1 MQTLTSIQDLFD
13 VFSSTAYAL
22 RDDLLRGHTSGDSD
36 VLDRKASELAKG
48 SRGKLVFLRV
58 LELGG
63 DSVTLKKPIDLE
75 GDGFNF
81 EWKNSMRETPMPAL
95 FYTMGADKETLRMVL
110 AEVHIESQIRASV
123 GLDDSEGMKRV
134 GPTSKGITWLEVKE
148 MREEKRRERER
159 REEREEEEKLK
170 FRGGGS
176 SLNDEKKKK
185 KKGRGF
191 HFRLDLFTSAQ
202 EQQVRG
208 TLHDRGPLQLVL
220 LPGALPWD
228 ARGPVRPRRRRRDDG
243 LLHADRRGRE
253 SPQAQGCQVVLPRDQ
268 SHSAG
273 SGRVREEGRVR
284 QGKRSD
290 EGPGPGLEI

>member
-170 FRGGGS
+170 
-176 SLNDEKKKK
+176 
-185 KKGRGF
+185 
-191 HFRLDLFTSAQ
+191 
-202 EQQVRG
+202 
-208 TLHDRGPLQLVL
+208 
-220 LPGALPWD
+220 
-228 ARGPVRPRRRRRDDG
+228 
-243 LLHADRRGRE
+243 
-253 SPQAQGCQVVLPRDQ
+253 
-268 SHSAG
+268 
-273 SGRVREEGRVR
+273 
-284 QGKRSD
+284 
-290 EGPGPGLEI
+290 